1 MKDEVRLQ
9 IHGTRPRW
17 VITRTAVFLGI
28 MVLYSLT
35 FGIKKDEP
43 TMSDFIIKFLFI
55 CGVTVYGILKNRGK
69 RRDKHSLQIAA
80 EVTEQFPRA
89 HADELHSAYD
99 QLRRKEMRF
108 EALQYLCLAA
118 LCALWLYALYW
129 ADANPVSWILGR
141 SVLLPLLLLT
151 ALGLLAASRFP
162 RERQREIPLL
172 TAHAADPV
180 RQQIMAERLDRPDH
194 REECSFFHLQE
205 YTLDPMAAEDAVRD
219 IFLEELKKQMTFMD
233 RGRLLLVFLIGL
245 PCLLFL
251 LGIYLCMLSGPSY
264 FLIFTAVLLFG
275 TVLLWFYLGC
285 IGNVGFGLHK
295 RAGLAHDW
303 LDALQNRKDQI
314 RREQVLSALPSAVYP
329 DRMELCLSRSGT
341 FLWTGTP
348 AEREALEARPHR
360 EAMTLTAGDQVLPC
374 VLLIDRSLDEDP
386 DFEE

>member
-9 IHGTRPRW
+9 IHGTRSRW

-89 HADELHSAYD
+89 NADELHSAYD

-129 ADANPVSWILGR
+129 ADAAPESWILGR

-151 ALGLLAASRFP
+151 ALGFLAVSLFP
-162 RERQREIPLL
+162 RERQREVPLL
-172 TAHAADPV
+172 AAHAADPV
-180 RQQIMAERLDRPDH
+180 RQRIMAERLERPDH
-194 REECSFFHLQE
+194 REECRFIHLQQ
-205 YTLDPMAAEDAVRD
+205 YTLSADSTEETVKSLLR
-219 IFLEELKKQMTFMD
+219 EELEKQMTFMD
-233 RGRLLLVFLIGL
+233 HGQLALAVLIVV

-251 LGIYLCMLSGPSY
+251 SAIILCMRSGPSY
-264 FLIFTAVLLFG
+264 FLVSTAVLLLG
-275 TVLLWFYLGC
+275 MVLLWFYLGLD
-285 IGNVGFGLHK
+285 GNVGFGLQK
-295 RAGLAHDW
+295 RVRIVNEW
-303 LDALQNRKDQI
+303 LDALPKGEYQI
-314 RREQVLSALPSAVYP
+314 LREQVLSAVPSALDP

-341 FLWTGTP
+341 FLWTGTK
-348 AEREALEARPHR
+348 AECEALRTQPHR
-360 EAMTLTAGDQVLPC
+360 EAMTFTVGERVLPC
-374 VLLIDRSLDEDP
+374 LLLIDRSLDDEP
-386 DFEE
+386 GVEE